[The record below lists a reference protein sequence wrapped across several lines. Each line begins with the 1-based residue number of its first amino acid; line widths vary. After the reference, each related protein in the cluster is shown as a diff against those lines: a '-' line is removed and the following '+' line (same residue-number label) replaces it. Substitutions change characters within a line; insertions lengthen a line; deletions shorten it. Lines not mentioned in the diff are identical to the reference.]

1 MDTVSRVESR
11 RDSAA
16 ARRAELEELVPGSG
30 LRVQFDRG
38 AWGALS
44 QGAPGTWSW
53 GRAAMTLAV
62 AAVFVAIF
70 YAVVDSSID
79 WVIGLAIAYL
89 ILLWRARTVHTGYLR
104 RTRGAT

>member
-1 MDTVSRVESR
+1 MESR
-11 RDSAA
+11 QEPAS
-16 ARRAELEELVPGSG
+16 ARRAELEELVPGTG

-44 QGAPGTWSW
+44 QGSPGTWSW
-53 GRAAMTLAV
+53 GRAALTLAV

-79 WVIGLAIAYL
+79 WVIGLAIAYA
-89 ILLWRARTVHTGYLR
+89 ILLWRARTAHTAYLR
-104 RTRGAT
+104 RTGRAT